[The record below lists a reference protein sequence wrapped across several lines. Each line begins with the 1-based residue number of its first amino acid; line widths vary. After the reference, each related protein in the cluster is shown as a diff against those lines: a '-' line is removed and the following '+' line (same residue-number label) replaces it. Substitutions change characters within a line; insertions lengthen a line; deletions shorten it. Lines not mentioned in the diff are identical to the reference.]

1 MGRKNKRCDVQKMQT
16 TVIIK
21 MMTSEVFVQWC
32 FYTIEKV

>member
-1 MGRKNKRCDVQKMQT
+1 MRRKNKRCDVQKNA